1 MDDAAITAGAAG
13 DCDDGFA
20 FTFYPDIPFGVP
32 KSPPTASTAQSLS
45 ALITF
50 IY

>member
-1 MDDAAITAGAAG
+1 MDDAEITAGG

-20 FTFYPDIPFGVP
+20 FTSFHTHIPFGVL
-32 KSPPTASTAQSLS
+32 KPPPSTAQSLS

-50 IY
+50 IF